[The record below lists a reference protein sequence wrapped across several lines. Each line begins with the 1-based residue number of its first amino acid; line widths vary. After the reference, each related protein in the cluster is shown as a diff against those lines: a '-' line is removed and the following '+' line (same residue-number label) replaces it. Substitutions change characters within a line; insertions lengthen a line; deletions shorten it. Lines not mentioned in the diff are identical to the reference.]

1 MAMILITHGLPGAG
15 LEMLAGHQL
24 IMPPPLTAFSRAE
37 ILSLIPKADAVIVG
51 GLLDGEMIRRGRRLR
66 VIATYG
72 AGYDQVDVAEA
83 AACGIPVTSI
93 PEQVTAATAELAL
106 GLMLAVSRR
115 IGEMNLRLRLEEPS
129 ALFGMGRNMGHGLAG
144 QTLGILG
151 LGRIG
156 GAVARLG
163 RALGM
168 EVLGFSRHGVDPAL
182 AQPAPLE
189 ALVTKADVL
198 SLHCPLTPQTR
209 GLVDA
214 AMLARMKPGAMLI
227 NTARGAIV
235 DSDALAD
242 ALEAG
247 RLAGAG
253 LDVFPD
259 EPNVPQRLLRLPQC
273 VLTPHMGANA
283 AETREA
289 MLRACCRQ
297 ILDVLEGRRP
307 KNIVNGL

>member
-1 MAMILITHGLPGAG
+1 MATILLTHGLPTAG
-15 LEMLAGHQL
+15 LDMLAGHRV
-24 IMPPPLTAFSRAE
+24 IIPAPLTAFSRAE
-37 ILSLIPKADAVIVG
+37 LLSLLPEADAVIAG
-51 GLLDGEMIRRGRRLR
+51 GLLDGEMIRRGTRLR
-66 VIATYG
+66 VIANYG
-72 AGYDQVDVAEA
+72 AGYDRVDVAEA
-83 AACGIPVTSI
+83 ALCGIPVTNI

-115 IGEMNLRLRLEEPS
+115 IGEMNLRLRQEEPS
-129 ALFGMGRNMGHGLAG
+129 ALFGVGKNMGRGLAG

-168 EVLGFSRHGVDPAL
+168 EVLGFNRHGVDPAV
-182 AQPAPLE
+182 AQPVPLE
-189 ALVTKADVL
+189 ALLAKADVL
-198 SLHCPLTPQTR
+198 SIHCPLTPETR
-209 GLVDA
+209 GMVDA
-214 AMLARMKPGAMLI
+214 AMLARMKPGAILI

-242 ALEAG
+242 AIESG
-247 RLAGAG
+247 HLAGAG

-273 VLTPHMGANA
+273 VLTPHMGTNA
-283 AETREA
+283 ADTREA

-297 ILDVLEGRRP
+297 VLDALEGRRP
-307 KNIVNGL
+307 ANIVNGL

>member
-1 MAMILITHGLPGAG
+1 MATILLTHGLPTAG
-15 LEMLAGHQL
+15 LDMLAGHRV
-24 IMPPPLTAFSRAE
+24 IIPAPLTAFSRAE
-37 ILSLIPKADAVIVG
+37 LLSLLPEADAVIAG
-51 GLLDGEMIRRGRRLR
+51 GLLDGEMIRRGMRLR
-66 VIATYG
+66 VIANYG
-72 AGYDQVDVAEA
+72 AGYDRVDVAEA
-83 AACGIPVTSI
+83 ALCGIPVTNI

-115 IGEMNLRLRLEEPS
+115 IGEMNLRLRQEEPS
-129 ALFGMGRNMGHGLAG
+129 ALFGVGKNMGRGLAG

-168 EVLGFSRHGVDPAL
+168 EVLGFNRHGVDPAV
-182 AQPAPLE
+182 AQPVPLE
-189 ALVTKADVL
+189 ALLAKADVL
-198 SLHCPLTPQTR
+198 SIHCPLTPETR
-209 GLVDA
+209 GMVDA
-214 AMLARMKPGAMLI
+214 AMLVRMKSGAILI

-242 ALEAG
+242 AIEG
-247 RLAGAG
+247 GHLAGAG

-273 VLTPHMGANA
+273 VLTPHMGTNA
-283 AETREA
+283 ADTREA

-297 ILDVLEGRRP
+297 VLDALEGRRP
-307 KNIVNGL
+307 ANIVNGL

>member
-1 MAMILITHGLPGAG
+1 MATILLTHGLPTAG
-15 LEMLAGHQL
+15 LDMLAGHRV
-24 IMPPPLTAFSRAE
+24 IIPAPLTAFSRAE
-37 ILSLIPKADAVIVG
+37 LLSLLPEADAVIAG
-51 GLLDGEMIRRGRRLR
+51 GLLDGEMIRRGTRLR
-66 VIATYG
+66 VIANYG
-72 AGYDQVDVAEA
+72 AGYDRVDVAEA
-83 AACGIPVTSI
+83 ALCGIPVTNI

-115 IGEMNLRLRLEEPS
+115 IGEMNLRLRQEEPS
-129 ALFGMGRNMGHGLAG
+129 ALFGVGKNMGRGLAG

-168 EVLGFSRHGVDPAL
+168 EVLGFNRHGVDPAV
-182 AQPAPLE
+182 AQPVPLE
-189 ALVTKADVL
+189 ALLAKADVL
-198 SLHCPLTPQTR
+198 SIHCPLTPETR
-209 GLVDA
+209 GMVDA
-214 AMLARMKPGAMLI
+214 AMLVRMKSGAILI

-242 ALEAG
+242 AIEG
-247 RLAGAG
+247 GHLAGAG

-273 VLTPHMGANA
+273 VLTPHMGTNA
-283 AETREA
+283 ADTREA

-297 ILDVLEGRRP
+297 VLDALEGRRP
-307 KNIVNGL
+307 ANIVNSL